1 MANTV
6 GGPNNHACQIQYLD
20 KYDLTTKKRFMGS
33 IQQPRDRDIEK
44 ELLSNHIISIL
55 WSMIVAQTDYVIR
68 PNIIRQ
74 WSALDKELNKL
85 KKFDSETFYPQHN
98 LKMIECYYPESE
110 QLNQEDKDQNIW
122 GFKFEKNMSGQEYI
136 DMYIDENKKLINLS
150 PLVVNAPNSAFF
162 VYTNF
167 INTNGWIHTDASSR
181 TKTNS
186 PKLDSHLLRMNN
198 EYVQITRILS
208 IFAQTAKFNGIVRRV
223 SNAQGN
229 ELEFTVG
236 KDNKNLLAY
245 YQNLKEQI
253 GNYQTS
259 LNKDRW
265 HAIAKYFA

>member
-1 MANTV
+1 
-6 GGPNNHACQIQYLD
+6 
-20 KYDLTTKKRFMGS
+20 MGLR
-33 IQQPRDRDIEK
+33 QQSRDRDIEK
-44 ELLSNHIISIL
+44 ELLFNRIISIL

-110 QLNQEDKDQNIW
+110 QLNQAEKDQLIW
-122 GFKFEKNMSGQEYI
+122 GLKFENKLSGQEYI
-136 DMYIDENKKLINLS
+136 DMHIDGNKTIINLS
-150 PLVVNAPNSAFF
+150 PLVVNAPNNAFF
-162 VYTNF
+162 IYTNF
-167 INTNGWIHTDASSR
+167 INTTGWIHTDASSR

-186 PKLDSHLLRMNN
+186 PRLDSHLLKMNN

-223 SNAQGN
+223 LTAQGN

-236 KDNKNLLAY
+236 KNNKDILEY
-245 YQNLKEQI
+245 YRKLKKQI
-253 GNYQTS
+253 GTYQTS
-259 LNKDRW
+259 FNKDRW
-265 HAIAKYFA
+265 HAIA

>member
-1 MANTV
+1 
-6 GGPNNHACQIQYLD
+6 
-20 KYDLTTKKRFMGS
+20 MGLR
-33 IQQPRDRDIEK
+33 QQSRDRDIEK
-44 ELLSNHIISIL
+44 ELLFNRIISIL

-110 QLNQEDKDQNIW
+110 QPNPKNKDQLIW
-122 GFKFEKNMSGQEYI
+122 GLKFENNLSGQEYI
-136 DMYIDENKKLINLS
+136 DMHIDENKTIINLS
-150 PLVVNAPNSAFF
+150 PLVVNAPNNAFF
-162 VYTNF
+162 IYTNF
-167 INTNGWIHTDASSR
+167 INTTGWIHTDASSR

-186 PKLDSHLLRMNN
+186 PRLDSHLLKMNN

-223 SNAQGN
+223 LTAQGN

-236 KDNKNLLAY
+236 KNNKDILEY
-245 YQNLKEQI
+245 YRKLRKQI
-253 GNYQTS
+253 GTYQTS
-259 LNKDRW
+259 FNKDRW
-265 HAIAKYFA
+265 HAIA

>member
-1 MANTV
+1 LANTV
-6 GGPNNHACQIQYLD
+6 VGPNNHACQIQYLD

-33 IQQPRDRDIEK
+33 IQQPRDRNIEK
-44 ELLSNHIISIL
+44 ELLFNRIISIL
-55 WSMIVAQTDYVIR
+55 WSMVVAQTDYVIR

-98 LKMIECYYPESE
+98 LKMIECYYPELE

-122 GFKFEKNMSGQEYI
+122 GFKFENNLSGQEYI
-136 DMYIDENKKLINLS
+136 DMHIDENKTIINLS
-150 PLVVNAPNSAFF
+150 PLVVNAPNNAFF

-253 GNYQTS
+253 GKYQTS